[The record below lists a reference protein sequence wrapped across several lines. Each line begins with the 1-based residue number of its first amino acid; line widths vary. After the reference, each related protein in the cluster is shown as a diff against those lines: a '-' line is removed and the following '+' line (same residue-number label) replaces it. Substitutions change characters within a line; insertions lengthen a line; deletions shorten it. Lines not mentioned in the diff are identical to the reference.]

1 MIEVFT
7 VNIQS
12 KIQSEQIIQILGE
25 NFPLLEINV
34 DLSETKLPF
43 PCGHS
48 ILRAEGAMIQ
58 SDKIMT
64 QVRNAGFMC
73 EILEDKICN

>member
-1 MIEVFT
+1 MIEIFT

-12 KIQSEQIIQILGE
+12 KIQSEQMIQILGE
-25 NFPLLEINV
+25 DFPQLKINV
-34 DLSETKLPF
+34 DLSETEFSF

-48 ILRAEGAMIQ
+48 ILRVEGATIQ
-58 SDKIMT
+58 SDKIKA

-73 EILEDKICN
+73 EILEDKICK